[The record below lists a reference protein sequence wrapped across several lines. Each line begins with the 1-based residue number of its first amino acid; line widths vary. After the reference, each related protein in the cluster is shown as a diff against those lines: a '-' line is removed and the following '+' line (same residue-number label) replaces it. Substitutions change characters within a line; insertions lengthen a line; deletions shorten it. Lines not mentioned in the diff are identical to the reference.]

1 MDQRYFRRLLEVAAV
16 SLLCAAF
23 LAATP
28 AFSFEDSI
36 SLRVCGTQTDG
47 KDLVIPPRPV
57 NYCDNPLTATAV
69 LPPDVQSAQLQ
80 SATSDSTL
88 RRLGEGEENLLRN
101 GLVHSSRGMQA
112 LTVGDRAHAR
122 EELET
127 LMSILSS
134 LSGAA
139 TPSDLRLQLIEETA
153 LLKAALSGAPPD
165 QELERQVNE
174 QEEEEASDT
183 EAAPDLVVPE
193 AAQGLPPLDSE
204 IVSMPE
210 PDTSNFDVPI
220 VLNEQVKDYIQ
231 YYQTRKWGV
240 MSRAF
245 ERSGR
250 YLPMMREIFREQGLP
265 QDLVNLAYVESA
277 FNYRAYSRAKASG
290 IWQFIKATGSR
301 YGMRVNYW
309 LDERRDPEKATRAAA
324 AYLKDLYEMFH
335 SWPLALAAYNTGE
348 YRIQRAIDQQG
359 TTDFWAL
366 RLPKETDL
374 YVPAFMAI
382 TIITKDPNR
391 YGFVAPEEEPW
402 EVERATVPGA
412 VQLRAIARAV
422 GVPFDVIRDLNPA
435 VIRGVTPPTAAAHE
449 INLPPGTKAILLA
462 KLDQLPRSS
471 SRKVVRTAG
480 RWHRVRRGET
490 MGLIASQH
498 ETTAARLARL
508 NGRRVDDR
516 LMVGTL
522 LRLPLAQP
530 PSKRAETVVRAAR
543 SRTPTARA
551 QKGTPSSRSTIHIVK
566 RGETLWGIAQAYAV
580 TPEKLRRWNG
590 LGRQVRLKPGQ
601 TLQVAALAAKGNRE
615 AHRGAPTSTIHAL
628 YHRVKSGDTLWE
640 IARAHDVTPEEL
652 RRWNDLGREATLHVG
667 QKLMIRL
674 SES

>member
-1 MDQRYFRRLLEVAAV
+1 MDQRCFRRLLEVAAV

-28 AFSFEDSI
+28 VFSFEDSI

-47 KDLVIPPRPV
+47 KDLIIPPRPV

-88 RRLGEGEENLLRN
+88 RRLGEGEENPLRN

-153 LLKAALSGAPPD
+153 LLKAALSGTPPD

-204 IVSMPE
+204 IVSIPE
-210 PDTSNFDVPI
+210 LDVSNFDVPI

-277 FNYRAYSRAKASG
+277 FNARAYSRAKASG
-290 IWQFIKATGSR
+290 IWQFIKGTGNR

-530 PSKRAETVVRAAR
+530 PSKRAVTVVRATR

-566 RGETLWGIAQAYAV
+566 RGETLWGIAQTYAV
-580 TPEKLRRWNG
+580 APEELRGWNG

-601 TLQVAALAAKGNRE
+601 TLQVAALAAKSNRE
-615 AHRGAPTSTIHAL
+615 ARRGALTSTTRAL

-652 RRWNDLGREATLHVG
+652 RRWNDLERQATLQVG

>member
-1 MDQRYFRRLLEVAAV
+1 
-16 SLLCAAF
+16 
-23 LAATP
+23 
-28 AFSFEDSI
+28 
-36 SLRVCGTQTDG
+36 
-47 KDLVIPPRPV
+47 
-57 NYCDNPLTATAV
+57 
-69 LPPDVQSAQLQ
+69 
-80 SATSDSTL
+80 
-88 RRLGEGEENLLRN
+88 
-101 GLVHSSRGMQA
+101 
-112 LTVGDRAHAR
+112 
-122 EELET
+122 
-127 LMSILSS
+127 
-134 LSGAA
+134 
-139 TPSDLRLQLIEETA
+139 
-153 LLKAALSGAPPD
+153 
-165 QELERQVNE
+165 
-174 QEEEEASDT
+174 
-183 EAAPDLVVPE
+183 
-193 AAQGLPPLDSE
+193 
-204 IVSMPE
+204 
-210 PDTSNFDVPI
+210 
-220 VLNEQVKDYIQ
+220 
-231 YYQTRKWGV
+231 
-240 MSRAF
+240 
-245 ERSGR
+245 
-250 YLPMMREIFREQGLP
+250 
-265 QDLVNLAYVESA
+265 SA
-277 FNYRAYSRAKASG
+277 FNARAYSRAKASG
-290 IWQFIKATGSR
+290 IWQFIKGTGNR

-530 PSKRAETVVRAAR
+530 PSKRAVTVVRATR

-566 RGETLWGIAQAYAV
+566 RGETLWGIAQTYAV
-580 TPEKLRRWNG
+580 APEELRGWNG

-601 TLQVAALAAKGNRE
+601 TLQVAALAAKSNRE
-615 AHRGAPTSTIHAL
+615 ARRGALTSTTRAL

-652 RRWNDLGREATLHVG
+652 RRWNDLERQATLQVG